1 MATYALLATFS
12 YLVPKHVTCFN
23 RFVISRNKSSTSDT
37 TDGGSDDLHSED
49 ANTPSTN
56 SQKPNGRR
64 HVNIQRI
71 IWSLPSPT
79 KRPMV
84 TNYQCNHYVVC
95 PPVLS
100 NETMKPSK
108 LQRHLKT
115 THAHLKY
122 FLITCLKSFEGQQT
136 LMRQSAK
143 VCELTLKASY
153 QVALRVA
160 QTKQPYIIAESLI
173 LPAAICAKQCLGRM
187 ST

>member
-56 SQKPNGRR
+56 SQKPNGRT

-115 THAHLKY
+115 THAHFKY
-122 FLITCLKSFEGQQT
+122 FFYTYFLFKIFRGPADLDETISQSVRASFKSLLSSCITCRSDQT
-136 LMRQSAK
+136 AIHNCGK
-143 VCELTLKASY
+143 FN
-153 QVALRVA
+153 
-160 QTKQPYIIAESLI
+160 IANS
-173 LPAAICAKQCLGRM
+173 
-187 ST
+187 